1 MSVFSCLLFINRSS
15 TFTSKFAAEIQ
26 YSGHIQY
33 LEHVIVRMSVEVANI
48 GRRGDIEIELL
59 SPSGTTSTLL
69 GQRPRDYRAS
79 GYIEWPFMSVMFWGE
94 DPAGN
99 WSLSVSSGSTETVI
113 EISDI
118 RFQFFGVSHTPDSV
132 ATIPTKCHDQCA
144 RGCAKNGSNFC
155 DACVNLRNAYTLECI
170 DTCPPEYTE
179 HNGYCYNPSLPVQ
192 ECDSPLKV
200 KNTGED

>member
-1 MSVFSCLLFINRSS
+1 
-15 TFTSKFAAEIQ
+15 
-26 YSGHIQY
+26 
-33 LEHVIVRMSVEVANI
+33 MSVEVANI

-118 RFQFFGVSHTPDSV
+118 RFQFFGVLHTPDSV
-132 ATIPTKCHDQCA
+132 ATIPTKCHNQCA
-144 RGCAKNGSNFC
+144 RGCAKTALTF
-155 DACVNLRNAYTLECI
+155 VM
-170 DTCPPEYTE
+170 
-179 HNGYCYNPSLPVQ
+179 PVSTFAMLIRWSALILAHPNIQ
-192 ECDSPLKV
+192 NTMDIVTIHLCQYKSVTPLSK
-200 KNTGED
+200 